1 VQWVVTPD
9 GNGSC
14 PAPDADVV
22 MALVARMRNDF
33 ANFSSDI
40 ETVAVTPVN
49 TTSRVSV
56 SGMRIAGGLWPRQWP
71 SMGYHQHMYSTAH
84 GVIVGRKPQ
93 GFGVHVVYCL

>member
-1 VQWVVTPD
+1 VVTPD

-22 MALVARMRNDF
+22 MALVAYMSSDF

-56 SGMRIAGGLWPRQWP
+56 SGMRIAGGLLARQWP
-71 SMGYHQHMYSTAH
+71 STGYHQVMYSTAH
-84 GVIVGRKPQ
+84 GVILGRRPQ
-93 GFGVHVVYCL
+93 GFGIHVVYDSL